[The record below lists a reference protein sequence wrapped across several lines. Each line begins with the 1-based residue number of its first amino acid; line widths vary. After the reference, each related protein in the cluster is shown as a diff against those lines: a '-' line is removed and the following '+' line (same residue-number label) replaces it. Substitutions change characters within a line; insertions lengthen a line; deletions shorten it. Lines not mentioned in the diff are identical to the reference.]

1 MITGMRRDEMG
12 WKKTAR
18 FQSILAGLVV
28 VVAFAATGS
37 AEEFKLLSQ
46 SQTRQIV
53 GLINAWA
60 MAASQCRTGDPAL
73 RLTLEACTIA
83 HQFQVRLDDLGW
95 CHGRESDPGGLFFR
109 RWHRCDS
116 DSFHPKRP

>member
-1 MITGMRRDEMG
+1 MRRDSVSAQIASG
-12 WKKTAR
+12 VRW
-18 FQSILAGLVV
+18 SLAALVV
-28 VVAFAATGS
+28 IAAFAATGS

-46 SQTRQIV
+46 SQTRTIV

-60 MAASQCRTGDPAL
+60 VAASQCRTGDPTL
-73 RLTLEACTIA
+73 HLTLDACATA
-83 HQFQVRLDDLGW
+83 HRFQVKLDDLGW

-109 RWHRCDS
+109 RWHRCET

>member
-1 MITGMRRDEMG
+1 MHRMSALKADRVR
-12 WKKTAR
+12 W
-18 FQSILAGLVV
+18 SLAGLMVA
-28 VVAFAATGS
+28 AFAATGS

-46 SQTRQIV
+46 SQTRTIV

-60 MAASQCRTGDPAL
+60 VAASQCRTGDPTL
-73 RLTLEACTIA
+73 PLTLDACASA
-83 HQFQVRLDDLGW
+83 HQFQVKLDDLGW

-109 RWHRCDS
+109 RWHRCET